1 MLITMQSTRLAW
13 PENDSR
19 LLKNSEENRDDEW
32 TFCRGQETRIRM
44 IREIFEEN
52 QSIIARKATNLET
65 QKQTKWI
72 EMHQSQVKMFFLRGP
87 LR

>member
-19 LLKNSEENRDDEW
+19 LLKNSEENCDDEW

-52 QSIIARKATNLET
+52 
-65 QKQTKWI
+65 
-72 EMHQSQVKMFFLRGP
+72 
-87 LR
+87 

>member
-1 MLITMQSTRLAW
+1 MGFSVPSIILVGAELMLITMQSTHLAW

-44 IREIFEEN
+44 IRGIFEEN
-52 QSIIARKATNLET
+52 
-65 QKQTKWI
+65 
-72 EMHQSQVKMFFLRGP
+72 
-87 LR
+87 